1 MKKKT
6 TNTNDNPRLITRK
19 QAIKK
24 AGVTAL
30 TAATVLFLS
39 TKQSSAA
46 SYSPD
51 NPGSNWP

>member
-1 MKKKT
+1 MKKNT
-6 TNTNDNPRLITRK
+6 TITNNNASMITRK

-39 TKQSSAA
+39 TKKSSAA
-46 SYSPD
+46 SDSPGS
-51 NPGSNWP
+51 PGSNWP